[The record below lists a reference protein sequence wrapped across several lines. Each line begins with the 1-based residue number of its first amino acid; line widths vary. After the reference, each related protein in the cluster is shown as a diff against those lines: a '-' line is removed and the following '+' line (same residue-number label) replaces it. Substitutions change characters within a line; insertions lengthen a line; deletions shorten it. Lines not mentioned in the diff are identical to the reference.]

1 MVERWPVKASRM
13 KGPLFK
19 TTEHVLFEEQQ
30 TKIKGAARTGGGRGK
45 EMGMMQ

>member
-19 TTEHVLFEEQQ
+19 ITECVLFEEQQ
-30 TKIKGAARTGGGRGK
+30 KKSRGQHGLEVVEARRW
-45 EMGMMQ
+45 E